1 MSYPPSIVGNKQY
14 YNMINRDH
22 FYKLASDLPEE
33 RLQAALAVINELSEL
48 PEDGASEWQY
58 TINRL
63 VRGLGSSRNSARLGF
78 SLCLSEAVNLAMSMD
93 NAPMGLDDMHNY
105 LELLNSNLEND
116 SKKKK
121 GKEER
126 GILFGK
132 LFGLQALLSDPLFT
146 KAFLHNDK
154 ITHFFSTFV
163 EELISLSSTKNWI
176 REPALFTLYQTVERL
191 IAHFTNEDISN
202 LFQVLDNHKLTLTN
216 EGLALY
222 LLVIHQSHKLKTAD
236 ASKIQLKNPGWKL
249 NDPLAKGNMP
259 LLSRVLLDN
268 EHIED
273 TEDQDNKGKSKG
285 TTWSPRLHFVWN
297 ILLKLLVQTKTIE
310 EEEEKNKNSKH
321 VSKKRKK
328 DNGVINYVQFH
339 EFWQMVVDETYFND
353 KASSERKYLGFLI
366 FETTFPLLE
375 TSDMVTDSLSQ
386 NFVRSLI
393 NQCSDKKRHLNKIAL
408 QVVEVI
414 IHSCEQN
421 SMRIVPT
428 FNALAFGK
436 NGSTNF
442 DRLSKTKLLD
452 RLTAIKTMTDDV
464 LVNMF
469 NLLSSSID
477 SNTDD
482 KASIQFVLD
491 NMLHLVRNHKQ
502 TIDVVLVK
510 DQLLDKLVEYSFF
523 ANDNEVLHELSK
535 ERLFSILSE
544 LNNNSQL
551 GTEVSPQYIVVLKIQ
566 EGLKSGKKL
575 VSELDEE
582 LANVEKKS
590 LEILKE
596 IGSSKEKSYLAGLG
610 SLFATC
616 LLQLYTGDSESVGTL
631 GELQDIYD
639 KVNQESEKQL
649 SSVTEILLSL
659 LAQKK
664 ALLKKASI
672 AVWEQM
678 VPYVTQEELNLLLDI
693 LLARENKEG
702 FAHLFEGVDEYEVD
716 DEEDELAESKEDE
729 DDEDEDEDEDD
740 DSSDESNES
749 GEDNVAVA
757 KIDKET
763 TSALAKALDLPEDII
778 KDNGE
783 VDVDRLEEPSED
795 ESMDDESMDDE
806 SMDDEQMME
815 LDDQLSEIFKR
826 RKDALSQIPTG
837 NKRKNEV
844 KESRENVIAFK
855 HRVVDLLGIYI
866 KYVEKLVLQDSND
879 GDIVSEKVGYLLTFP
894 IPIIKCIRQTLDRAL
909 ADKLS
914 KLLKGKVF
922 KIRINKLSLD
932 TVTILEDFQRIH
944 QDFLFAKSGQYSN
957 IYYNLCSSTSL
968 FFSKVLIENADYKQG
983 MFENLVDTY
992 SSTIKEWLKESKFP
1006 HTIFLDFVNWLAA
1019 KKQANKAIE

>member
-1 MSYPPSIVGNKQY
+1 MAGSV
-14 YNMINRDH
+14 NRDH

-33 RLQAALAVINELSEL
+33 RLQAALAVIQELTALQL
-48 PEDGASEWQY
+48 PDDVEEWKY
-58 TINRL
+58 TVNRL
-63 VRGLGSSRNSARLGF
+63 IKGLGSNRNSARLGF
-78 SLCLSEAVNLAMSMD
+78 SLCLSEALNLAMSLEQS
-93 NAPMGLDDMHNY
+93 PMELNDMENY
-105 LELLNSNLEND
+105 LKLLNATLFDSGND

-132 LFGLQALLSDPLFT
+132 LFGLQALLSEPLFT
-146 KAFLHNDK
+146 K
-154 ITHFFSTFV
+154 TFV
-163 EELISLSSTKNWI
+163 DSKGKHITKFVTIFIEELISLSQTKNWI

-191 IAHFTNEDISN
+191 VSKFTADDVASLIS
-202 LFQVLDNHKLTLTN
+202 VLDTHKLTLTN

-222 LLVIHQSHKLKTAD
+222 LLIIHETQKLNTTD
-236 ASKIQLKNPGWKL
+236 ASKLVLKNPGWKL

-259 LLSRVLLDN
+259 ILSKVLLDN
-268 EHIED
+268 EHVENS
-273 TEDQDNKGKSKG
+273 EDQGKTKG
-285 TTWSPRLHFVWN
+285 TNWSPRLHFVWD
-297 ILLKLLVQTKTIE
+297 ILLKLLMKPAVTNE
-310 EEEEKNKNSKH
+310 AENGNH

-328 DNGVINYVQFH
+328 NSGVINYVQFH

-366 FETTFPLLE
+366 FEKAFPLLAKPE
-375 TSDMVTDSLSQ
+375 MVTDSLSQ

-408 QVVEVI
+408 QVVDVI
-414 IHSCEQN
+414 VKACEED
-421 SMRIVPT
+421 SRKIVPT
-428 FNALAFGK
+428 FKALAFGK
-436 NGSTNF
+436 SGSINF

-452 RLTAIKTMTDDV
+452 RLTGVKSMTDET
-464 LVNMF
+464 LINMF
-469 NLLSSSID
+469 NLLSSHINGD
-477 SNTDD
+477 SDD

-491 NMLHLVRNHKQ
+491 NLLHLVRNHKQ
-502 TIDVVLVK
+502 TINVAVVK
-510 DQLLDKLVEYSFF
+510 DELLDKLIEYAFF
-523 ANDNEVLHELSK
+523 SNDNEVLHELAK

-544 LNNNSQL
+544 LNNNTRL
-551 GTEVSPQYIVVLKIQ
+551 ATAISPQLIVVAKIQ
-566 EGLKSGKKL
+566 EGREAGKKL

-582 LANVEKKS
+582 LSAVENKS
-590 LEILKE
+590 LEILNE
-596 IGSSKEKSYLAGLG
+596 IGSAKEKSYLTGLG

-616 LLQLYTGDSESVGTL
+616 LMQLYTGDSESVGTL
-631 GELQDIYD
+631 EELQDIYS
-639 KVNQESEKQL
+639 KVRQESERQL

-716 DEEDELAESKEDE
+716 EDEEMSGENNEDKESEEGDEGDE
-729 DDEDEDEDEDD
+729 GDEADDDNDDDE
-740 DSSDESNES
+740 SSDESDES
-749 GEDNVAVA
+749 SEDNDAVN

-778 KDNGE
+778 RDNGE
-783 VDVDRLEEPSED
+783 VDVDRLEEESDEED
-795 ESMDDESMDDE
+795 DSMDDE

-855 HRVVDLLGIYI
+855 HRVVDLLALYV
-866 KYVEKLVLQDSND
+866 KYVEKLTLQDTAD
-879 GDIVSEKVGYLLTFP
+879 IDIVSEKVGYLLSFP
-894 IPIIKCIRQTLDRAL
+894 IPMIKCIKQTLDRAL
-909 ADKLS
+909 ADKLA

-922 KIRINKLSLD
+922 KIRINKLKLD
-932 TVTILEDFQRIH
+932 SVTILEDFQRIH
-944 QDFLFAKSGQYSN
+944 QDFLFAKSGQFPN
-957 IYYNLCSSTSL
+957 VYYNLCSSTSL
-968 FFSKVLIENADYKQG
+968 YFSKVLIENADYRQG

-992 SSTIKEWLKESKFP
+992 SSTVKEWLKDSKFP
-1006 HTIFLDFVNWLAA
+1006 HTIFIDFINWLAA
-1019 KKQANKAIE
+1019 KKQSGKSNE